1 MQNTFESTHKVI
13 VTPSCRSLIISNL
26 HEAACSIETLIMELE
41 NEKLY
46 SLGRFKVEI
55 GHIYHHINFAWNI
68 RGLRDI
74 SLYEK
79 CHMRILKNGL
89 NILLSHFIGRTNSF
103 RASNSL
109 DAEFS

>member
-13 VTPSCRSLIISNL
+13 VTPSCRPLIISNL
-26 HEAACSIETLIMELE
+26 HEAACSMESLIMELK

-46 SLGRFKVEI
+46 SMGRFKVDI

-79 CHMRILKNGL
+79 MSYENFKKW
-89 NILLSHFIGRTNSF
+89 TQYP
-103 RASNSL
+103 
-109 DAEFS
+109 AEPFYWANE